1 MRRYKEVPWQ
11 RGTSGMRPNR
21 VRGGRWALWGR
32 SLCRGRS
39 GRWTG
44 AAGRVS
50 RMRSGLFAA
59 GLALLVMVS
68 PWEVRAAEVSARRAS
83 ETLRRAA
90 EFYRGQVSREG
101 GYHFLYSEDLTY
113 GRSEQAKGLSQ
124 VTVQRAG
131 TPLVGMAY
139 LTAYHATGEKF
150 YLEAARDTA
159 RALVRGQYCSGGWD
173 YIIEFDP
180 EKRKQ
185 YPYRA
190 DNDCEA
196 SGAAGKAGAGK
207 TGEGKAGAASGRP
220 RSSTLDDNVS
230 QAALRLLMRVDH
242 TLKFRDEKIHEAAL
256 FALESL
262 MKVQYP
268 NGAWPQKFAEPPD
281 PERFPV
287 RAASYPESWERKWPG
302 PDYRGHYTF
311 NDNSLSD
318 MIDAMLEA
326 SRIYD
331 EPRYQA
337 SAEKGGDFML
347 LAQMPEPQPGWAQ
360 QYDVEMHPAWARIFE
375 PPSITGGE
383 SQGILKTLLLLYRET
398 GKKKYLEPIPRA
410 LAYYRKLRLPT
421 SGDVSAYRSRA
432 CPEGSV
438 CMARF
443 YELKTDRPLYIT
455 KGTRVN
461 VRGKSSSLLGGYELS
476 YSDASVIT
484 HYGVITRGEGFEQAE
499 AEYARVTAASPATLK
514 RPVRLSGLS
523 PWSAAGGT
531 EVSPSQQELAS
542 AAAEAIQ
549 TLDKRGVWIEKGSVD
564 RGDRVLQFFAAKDMV
579 VTIGDRQHRLKEN
592 EYLRIY
598 PGEKPP
604 AENLIRS
611 STFARNVTALSEYLA
626 SQRR

>member
-1 MRRYKEVPWQ
+1 MRRYEEVPWQ
-11 RGTSGMRPNR
+11 HGNRGMRPNR
-21 VRGGRWALWGR
+21 VRGGRWVRWGR
-32 SLCRGRS
+32 SLCRGLS

-59 GLALLVMVS
+59 ALALLVMVS

-196 SGAAGKAGAGK
+196 SGAAGKAGA
-207 TGEGKAGAASGRP
+207 ASGRR

-242 TLKFRDEKIHEAAL
+242 ALKFRDEKIHEAAL

-281 PERFPV
+281 PNKFPV

-499 AEYARVTAASPATLK
+499 AEYARVTAAGPATLK

>member
-1 MRRYKEVPWQ
+1 
-11 RGTSGMRPNR
+11 
-21 VRGGRWALWGR
+21 
-32 SLCRGRS
+32 
-39 GRWTG
+39 
-44 AAGRVS
+44 
-50 RMRSGLFAA
+50 MRSGLFAA
-59 GLALLVMVS
+59 ALALLVMVS

-196 SGAAGKAGAGK
+196 SGAAGKAGA
-207 TGEGKAGAASGRP
+207 TSGRR

-242 TLKFRDEKIHEAAL
+242 TLKFRDEQIHEAAL

-287 RAASYPESWERKWPG
+287 RGASYPESWERKWPG

-331 EPRYQA
+331 EPLYQA

-499 AEYARVTAASPATLK
+499 AEYARVTAAGPATLK

-542 AAAEAIQ
+542 AAAEAIR

>member
-1 MRRYKEVPWQ
+1 
-11 RGTSGMRPNR
+11 
-21 VRGGRWALWGR
+21 
-32 SLCRGRS
+32 
-39 GRWTG
+39 
-44 AAGRVS
+44 
-50 RMRSGLFAA
+50 
-59 GLALLVMVS
+59 
-68 PWEVRAAEVSARRAS
+68 
-83 ETLRRAA
+83 
-90 EFYRGQVSREG
+90 
-101 GYHFLYSEDLTY
+101 
-113 GRSEQAKGLSQ
+113 
-124 VTVQRAG
+124 
-131 TPLVGMAY
+131 MAY

-159 RALVRGQYCSGGWD
+159 RALVRGQYCGGGWD

-207 TGEGKAGAASGRP
+207 AGAASGRR

-287 RAASYPESWERKWPG
+287 RGASYPQSWERKWPG

-331 EPRYQA
+331 EARYQA

-421 SGDVSAYRSRA
+421 SGDVSAYRAKA
-432 CPEGSV
+432 CPAGSI

-499 AEYARVTAASPATLK
+499 AEYARVTAAGPATLK

-531 EVSPSQQELAS
+531 EVSPSQQELAA
-542 AAAEAIQ
+542 AAAEAIR

-626 SQRR
+626 NRRR